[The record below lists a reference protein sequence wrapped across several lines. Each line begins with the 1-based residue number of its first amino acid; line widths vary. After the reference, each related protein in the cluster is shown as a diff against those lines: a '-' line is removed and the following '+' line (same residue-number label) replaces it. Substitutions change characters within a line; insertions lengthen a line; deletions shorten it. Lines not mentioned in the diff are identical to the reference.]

1 MTIIIGKSANLS
13 IALAK
18 ALPDIR
24 LISSQHPAEDL
35 KRLGLGKTDSVNVI
49 FNNFQRSTML
59 YDASVPT
66 AYVQRALMCTAEVLE
81 YLEKSGVTVLKVLY
95 TSSSSVYGNNI
106 FCKEEDPLI
115 PTSLHASLKITNEK
129 LVESFCKKNGYDYTI
144 CRVFNMYGGN
154 DSFSIIS
161 KIIRAARENIELT
174 LYNNGNALRD
184 FIHIDDVV
192 TVYKALLKTGD
203 TPIVNVGTS
212 NGISVK
218 HILDFLRNHQIEIR
232 YKTIDKEELRISTA
246 DISRLQK
253 ILPDLKFGRAEDY
266 ILKQLETGE
275 RDA

>member
-1 MTIIIGKSANLS
+1 MTIIIGKNANLS

-24 LISSQHPAEDL
+24 LISSQNPIKDL
-35 KRLGLGKTDSVNVI
+35 EKLELGKTDSVHVI

-59 YDASVPT
+59 YDVSDPT

-81 YLEKSGVTVLKVLY
+81 HLEKSGVALLKILY

-106 FCKEEDPLI
+106 FCKEDDPLI

-129 LVESFCKKNGYDYTI
+129 LVESFCQKNSYDYTI

-154 DSFSIIS
+154 DNFSIIS

-174 LYNNGNALRD
+174 LYNNGNAVRD

-192 TVYKALLKTGD
+192 TVYKALLETRN

-212 NGISVK
+212 NGISVR
-218 HILDFLRNHQIEIR
+218 HILDFLRNHQTDIR
-232 YKTIDKEELRISTA
+232 YKTIDREELRISTA

-253 ILPDLKFGRAEDY
+253 ILPDLKFGRAEEY
-266 ILKQLETGE
+266 ILKQVGTGS